1 MTQPCRYAAKG
12 LFNCLGVD
20 VFVNSSGILCN
31 GDTLSL
37 SLEAY
42 DRCMNINT
50 RSAFILMQKVL
61 PHLIQTKG
69 NIVNVSSVTGIRV
82 VSVFIRY
89 TISFW
94 KYFYT
99 PGFYSIILSIN
110 GSHVLT
116 N

>member
-1 MTQPCRYAAKG
+1 MGIMFILFTKERVKNSLIVKMTQPCRYAAKG
-12 LFNCLGVD
+12 LFDCLGID

-69 NIVNVSSVTGIRV
+69 NIVNVSSVTGIH
-82 VSVFIRY
+82 
-89 TISFW
+89 SF
-94 KYFYT
+94 KN
-99 PGFYSIILSIN
+99 L
-110 GSHVLT
+110 
-116 N
+116 